1 MRPGGFNAE
10 TRVSRAP
17 PTQLIRTR
25 TIWFWQEVQP
35 NFFLLGPG
43 SGVAPA
49 AGAPLLTSC
58 FTRVVGCL
66 SRSSVD
72 GRIVAAAGGES
83 CAESS
88 YVLGWF
94 LSASGPR
101 ALGCLAM
108 AGSQWRAASR
118 RAPMVNVRFPSAR
131 RRRGARGPV
140 LKGRRRHPRRGCRP
154 HGTARPGRRRAWSSP
169 GPALPEPARDRGL
182 VRPRGGGVAVPRGH
196 GVTGRRG
203 RGAAAWRKPGRPTR
217 HPPAGRPGA
226 GGARPR
232 RAVAMPGASAGRGA
246 LTWAAGGGAVALDV
260 VAMEWPRSGGCRY
273 GAFASPRYRV
283 SARRSTGPRWCAS
296 ASCRCDAGWQ
306 RGARGADLGG
316 RGVGRWRWM
325 PWPWSGRGPADAA
338 TASRRYGV
346 TAPPRHRAAASPRHR
361 AAALPRCPRVNGW
374 GSRRR
379 SWRGGSGCR
388 SARDPGGARTRGVGT
403 RPVLSA
409 RGPFVGAAAGRGA
422 PDPRPGTA

>member
-43 SGVAPA
+43 PGVAPT

-108 AGSQWRAASR
+108 AGYQWHAASR
-118 RAPMVNVRFPSAR
+118 RAPMVNVRFPRRAVVAAHAAR
-131 RRRGARGPV
+131 SSRGAGAIPGAVVR
-140 LKGRRRHPRRGCRP
+140 PR
-154 HGTARPGRRRAWSSP
+154 GTARPGRRWAPRLPPAQRSRSP
-169 GPALPEPARDRGL
+169 HGTGALSGRGAAVL
-182 VRPRGGGVAVPRGH
+182 RGHGAAVLRGHEAAGPRGH
-196 GVTGRRG
+196 GAAGRRG
-203 RGAAAWRKPGRPTR
+203 RSAA
-217 HPPAGRPGA
+217 GA
-226 GGARPR
+226 GPADEAP
-232 RAVAMPGASAGRGA
+232 V
-246 LTWAAGGGAVALDV
+246 
-260 VAMEWPRSGGCRY
+260 
-273 GAFASPRYRV
+273 
-283 SARRSTGPRWCAS
+283 RRSAGPRWCAS

-306 RGARGADLGG
+306 RGAGRAGGGG
-316 RGVGRWRWM
+316 RGSGRWCWTSC
-325 PWPWSGRGPADAA
+325 PWSDRGAASAD
-338 TASRRYGV
+338 
-346 TAPPRHRAAASPRHR
+346 TAPLRLPRHRACRVTAS
-361 AAALPRCPRVNGW
+361 PRCPRVNG
-374 GSRRR
+374 
-379 SWRGGSGCR
+379 
-388 SARDPGGARTRGVGT
+388 
-403 RPVLSA
+403 
-409 RGPFVGAAAGRGA
+409 
-422 PDPRPGTA
+422 

>member
-108 AGSQWRAASR
+108 AGYQWHAASR
-118 RAPMVNVRFPSAR
+118 RAPMVNVRFPRRAVVAAHAAR
-131 RRRGARGPV
+131 SSQGAPAPPPARSFGLVERLGPEGAGLPVLPRPSVPGARTGPGPCPAA
-140 LKGRRRHPRRGCRP
+140 GRRCCGA
-154 HGTARPGRRRAWSSP
+154 TGRRCCGAM
-169 GPALPEPARDRGL
+169 
-182 VRPRGGGVAVPRGH
+182 
-196 GVTGRRG
+196 GRRG
-203 RGAAAWRKPGRPTR
+203 RGAAARREPGQPTR
-217 HPPAGRPGA
+217 HPPADRPGP
-226 GGARPR
+226 GGARRR
-232 RAVAMPGASAGRGA
+232 RAGAMPGGS
-246 LTWAAGGGAVALDV
+246 
-260 VAMEWPRSGGCRY
+260 
-273 GAFASPRYRV
+273 
-283 SARRSTGPRWCAS
+283 
-296 ASCRCDAGWQ
+296 
-306 RGARGADLGG
+306 GARGALAGAAGG
-316 RGVGRWRWM
+316 RGVGV
-325 PWPWSGRGPADAA
+325 GRRAHGV
-338 TASRRYGV
+338 TEERRVPIRRRCACRV
-346 TAPPRHRAAASPRHR
+346 TAPAAS
-361 AAALPRCPRVNGW
+361 PRCPRVNG
-374 GSRRR
+374 
-379 SWRGGSGCR
+379 
-388 SARDPGGARTRGVGT
+388 
-403 RPVLSA
+403 
-409 RGPFVGAAAGRGA
+409 
-422 PDPRPGTA
+422 